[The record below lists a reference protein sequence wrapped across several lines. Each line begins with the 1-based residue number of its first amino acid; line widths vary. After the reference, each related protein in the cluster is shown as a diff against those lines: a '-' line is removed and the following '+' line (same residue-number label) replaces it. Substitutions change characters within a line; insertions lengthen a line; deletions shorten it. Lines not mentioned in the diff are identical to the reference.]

1 MHDFFLFFFLSAWFQ
16 QNENRCDL
24 KYRKQ
29 WEDSEYRWN
38 MGRNFW
44 QEEWF
49 WATKNS
55 FYNLEK
61 GLGLSSQQ
69 FYRMKDRDCWG
80 KLSFMCLTYVSDIC
94 DQPWS
99 QRSNINWKKKNSGV
113 WEFWILGKSALV
125 ETCIK
130 KCNTFKEDH
139 LESAQLARYFIFCRV
154 FYFVFRTVLSL
165 ISPLGARQSYHL

>member
-1 MHDFFLFFFLSAWFQ
+1 MLKTLRISAWFLSFFFFLSAWFQ

-80 KLSFMCLTYVSDIC
+80 KLSFMCLTYVISPEVRDPIL
-94 DQPWS
+94 
-99 QRSNINWKKKNSGV
+99 IGKKKILECENFGSLV
-113 WEFWILGKSALV
+113 KVLWWKLASKNVTHLRRITLNLHNWQDTSSFAEFFILFS
-125 ETCIK
+125 
-130 KCNTFKEDH
+130 
-139 LESAQLARYFIFCRV
+139 
-154 FYFVFRTVLSL
+154 VLCYL
-165 ISPLGARQSYHL
+165 